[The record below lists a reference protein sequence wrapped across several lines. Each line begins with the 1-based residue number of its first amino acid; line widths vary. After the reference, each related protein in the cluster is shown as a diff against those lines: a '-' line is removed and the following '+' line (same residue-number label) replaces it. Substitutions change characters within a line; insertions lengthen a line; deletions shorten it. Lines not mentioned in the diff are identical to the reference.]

1 MIKVK
6 RLNGKEFVV
15 NSDLILYVEETPD
28 TIITLTTGQ
37 KVVVMDSV
45 DEIIDKVI
53 ALRQNPLN
61 IKERLK
67 RERCNNW
74 IYRR

>member
-28 TIITLTTGQ
+28 TVITLTTGQ
-37 KVVVMDSV
+37 KVVVAETV

-53 ALRQNPLN
+53 DFKSKSIEYKRRVEE
-61 IKERLK
+61 KEV
-67 RERCNNW
+67 
-74 IYRR
+74 

>member
-28 TIITLTTGQ
+28 TVITLTTGQ
-37 KVVVMDSV
+37 KVVVVETV

-53 ALRQNPLN
+53 DFKSRS
-61 IKERLK
+61 IECKRRVEEKEV
-67 RERCNNW
+67 
-74 IYRR
+74 

>member
-28 TIITLTTGQ
+28 TVITLTTGQ
-37 KVVVMDSV
+37 KVVVIDTI
-45 DEIIDKVI
+45 DEIIDKTIDFRTKSIDYKRRVEG
-53 ALRQNPLN
+53 
-61 IKERLK
+61 KEV
-67 RERCNNW
+67 
-74 IYRR
+74 

>member
-28 TIITLTTGQ
+28 TVITLTTGQ
-37 KVVVMDSV
+37 KVVVVETV

-53 ALRQNPLN
+53 NFKSRS
-61 IKERLK
+61 IECKRRVEEKEV
-67 RERCNNW
+67 
-74 IYRR
+74 

>member
-28 TIITLTTGQ
+28 TVITLTTGQ
-37 KVVVMDSV
+37 KVVVIESV

-53 ALRQNPLN
+53 EFKAKPIEYKRRFEE
-61 IKERLK
+61 KEV
-67 RERCNNW
+67 
-74 IYRR
+74 

>member
-28 TIITLTTGQ
+28 TVITLTTGQ
-37 KVVVMDSV
+37 KVVVIDTI
-45 DEIIDKVI
+45 DEIIDKTIDFRTKSIEYKRRVEG
-53 ALRQNPLN
+53 
-61 IKERLK
+61 KEV
-67 RERCNNW
+67 
-74 IYRR
+74 

>member
-28 TIITLTTGQ
+28 TVITLTTGQ
-37 KVVVMDSV
+37 KIVVVETI
-45 DEIIDKVI
+45 DEIINKVI
-53 ALRQNPLN
+53 NYKAKLVEYKRRVEE
-61 IKERLK
+61 KEV
-67 RERCNNW
+67 
-74 IYRR
+74 

>member
-28 TIITLTTGQ
+28 TVITLTTGQ
-37 KVVVMDSV
+37 KIVVAETV
-45 DEIIDKVI
+45 DEIIDKVVDFKSKPI
-53 ALRQNPLN
+53 MYIRKTEG
-61 IKERLK
+61 KEV
-67 RERCNNW
+67 
-74 IYRR
+74 